1 MEPVH
6 RRRYSAEDLSKLI
19 RTLKFSEGFK
29 LDKTQKHA
37 SIRSNLIKEAYEVL
51 EAIDMQDS
59 ELLKEELGDILL
71 QIMQHSSIEEEEGN
85 FSFDDVVNSACE
97 KILAK
102 YPHLAIE
109 KSAESNVYSM
119 PQRGFNLPRMRSFG
133 QNDQTEKT
141 VMPALIEARKI
152 QERAARLNFGVFSVG
167 EAFNEAFERLHYL
180 ETLILG
186 RRKEFY
192 EKEFGDL
199 IFSVSEIARLLGIDA
214 ETALHNSSEI
224 FKNEFLC
231 KLSLANRNNL

>member
-6 RRRYSAEDLSKLI
+6 RRKYSAEELANFV
-19 RTLKFSEGFK
+19 RMLKFSEDFK

-37 SIRSNLIKEAYEVL
+37 GIRSNLVKEAYEVL

-71 QIMQHSSIEEEEGN
+71 QVVQHSSIEEEEGN
-85 FSFDDVVNSACE
+85 FSFDDVVSCACE
-97 KILAK
+97 KILSRH
-102 YPHLAIE
+102 PRLALE
-109 KSAESNVYSM
+109 KNVESNVYAM
-119 PQRGFNLPRMRSFG
+119 PRRRVNFLRTGEFG
-133 QNDQTEKT
+133 QNDQTKKT
-141 VMPALIEARKI
+141 VMPALIEAKKI

>member
-6 RRRYSAEDLSKLI
+6 RRRYSAEDLAKLI

-97 KILAK
+97 KFLAK

-109 KSAESNVYSM
+109 K
-119 PQRGFNLPRMRSFG
+119 
-133 QNDQTEKT
+133 
-141 VMPALIEARKI
+141 
-152 QERAARLNFGVFSVG
+152 
-167 EAFNEAFERLHYL
+167 
-180 ETLILG
+180 
-186 RRKEFY
+186 
-192 EKEFGDL
+192 
-199 IFSVSEIARLLGIDA
+199 
-214 ETALHNSSEI
+214 
-224 FKNEFLC
+224 
-231 KLSLANRNNL
+231 